1 MIASSF
7 LNHIRHKFGGDGCA
21 TLVFLVLSSIR
32 EERDDGCYP
41 FGAGNFAGMDH
52 DAELHKSGID
62 CTTSS
67 VDNIDVVLANRLRNS
82 DTGFTYAT
90 SCDFGLGEGQTNAS
104 CNNFGKLWVACPRE
118 DFDAAPV
125 QHFWEVHCTVT
136 IDNRFKSKEGR
147 FLRRAGE

>member
-90 SCDFGLGEGQTNAS
+90 SCDFGLGEGQTNAAS
-104 CNNFGKLWVACPRE
+104 HKPMNV
-118 DFDAAPV
+118 
-125 QHFWEVHCTVT
+125 
-136 IDNRFKSKEGR
+136 
-147 FLRRAGE
+147 